1 LKYLKFS
8 SARIV
13 CAAALCLSWLALA
26 AAQYQQATAWAWLAW
41 GVMGLVGGGAVLTNL
56 YSQNKDRTRTPG
68 SLGEAEVPVASAPN
82 QALIALLDDAQR
94 TWTSHL
100 GTAQAQLGDATTQL
114 LKNFDDILA
123 QLDGLIGSAAGAA
136 AGQGGGGRASVLEDC
151 ESQLRD
157 LLQALHGFVRSREEV
172 MSSVRGLTDASSGLR
187 SMAEDVSKL
196 ARQTNLLSINAAIEA
211 ARAGE
216 SGRGF
221 AVVAGEVRRLSAESG
236 DTGRRIGEQVN
247 QFGDRMQQALAQ
259 ATQTTES
266 DHRVILASEATI
278 NSVVERVDSTITEL
292 HERAAE
298 QSARGGLV
306 KHEIEQL
313 LVALQFQDR
322 VQQILEQLNS
332 SIQGALGEMQQS
344 LRSGRPPDKAAW
356 QAILTAGYTTAEQ
369 RVVSSGPRAAP
380 ASKGAVETTFF

>member
-1 LKYLKFS
+1 
-8 SARIV
+8 
-13 CAAALCLSWLALA
+13 
-26 AAQYQQATAWAWLAW
+26 
-41 GVMGLVGGGAVLTNL
+41 
-56 YSQNKDRTRTPG
+56 
-68 SLGEAEVPVASAPN
+68 
-82 QALIALLDDAQR
+82 
-94 TWTSHL
+94 
-100 GTAQAQLGDATTQL
+100 

-136 AGQGGGGRASVLEDC
+136 ASPGGSRASVLEDC

-157 LLQALHGFVRSREEV
+157 LLQAFHGFVRSREEV
-172 MSSVRGLTDASSGLR
+172 MSSVRSLTDASSGLR

-236 DTGRRIGEQVN
+236 DTGRRIGEQVH
-247 QFGDRMQQALAQ
+247 QFGERMQQALAQ

-278 NSVVERVDSTITEL
+278 NSVVERVDSTVTEL

-298 QSARGGLV
+298 QSAHGALV
-306 KHEIEQL
+306 KNEIEQL

-322 VQQILEQLNS
+322 VQQILEQLNT
-332 SIQGALGEMQQS
+332 SIQGALGEMQQA
-344 LRSGRPPDKAAW
+344 LRSGKAPDKVAW

-369 RVVSSGPRAAP
+369 RIVSSGPRAAAAP
-380 ASKGAVETTFF
+380 QAAVETTFF